1 LKKLFI
7 LVVILVLLPIRFGWG
22 QDGHRSKMGKLAHE
36 VAMEVDSIL
45 EGKPITV
52 YALDTPR
59 PIGYWV
65 GQKRAWCLVDTLP
78 IAHIIRDVPDTHW
91 VYPVEYEPILD
102 STWGQ
107 APTLYFTTWDGEDST
122 IPGHLGRGEPP
133 DSITMGDLIWVP
145 DSTWRIDTVGWVR
158 K

>member
-1 LKKLFI
+1 MKKLLI

-22 QDGHRSKMGKLAHE
+22 QEGHRSKMGKLAHE

-52 YALDTPR
+52 YALDAPR

-65 GQKRAWCLVDTLP
+65 EWKREWFFPDTLYGGY
-78 IAHIIRDVPDTHW
+78 IRDVSDTHW
-91 VYPVEYEPILD
+91 VYPVIYEPILD
-102 STWGQ
+102 SIQ
-107 APTLYFTTWDGEDST
+107 VKDPEHKHVEY
-122 IPGHLGRGEPP
+122 
-133 DSITMGDLIWVP
+133 GDTCIFWVP
-145 DSTWRIDTVGWVR
+145 DSTWKIDTVGWVR